1 MIRRPPRSTLFPY
14 TTLFRSSGAA
24 HSAAAIAV
32 AFFIITFL
40 HVVLGE
46 LAPKSQALVTP
57 ERVSKL
63 VAGPLILFS
72 RMMSPFIWLLN
83 GAANFFLRMVG
94 IKPVSELNHVHSA
107 QELRLLVMQAR
118 AHGTLDESDTA
129 MLAGVFDFHEKR
141 AQIGRASCR

>member
-32 AFFIITFL
+32 AFFVITFL

-46 LAPKSQALVTP
+46 LAPKSLALVTP

-63 VAGPLILFS
+63 VAGRLILFS
-72 RMMSPFIWLLN
+72 RPMSALIWVLD
-83 GAANFFLRMVG
+83 GAADWV
-94 IKPVSELNHVHSA
+94 
-107 QELRLLVMQAR
+107 LRLVRIQPAAELKPHHPAAKPPLLVLPSR
-118 AHGTLDESDTA
+118 G
-129 MLAGVFDFHEKR
+129 
-141 AQIGRASCR
+141 